1 VKTTEDLITGI
12 AGKSFL
18 SDKPDLVKFADGH
31 TRPTGEW
38 LRVQLAQ
45 VQENER

>member
-1 VKTTEDLITGI
+1 MTGI
-12 AGKSFL
+12 AGESFL
-18 SDKPDLVKFADGH
+18 SGKTYLVKFADGH

-38 LRVQLAQ
+38 LRVQLIQ